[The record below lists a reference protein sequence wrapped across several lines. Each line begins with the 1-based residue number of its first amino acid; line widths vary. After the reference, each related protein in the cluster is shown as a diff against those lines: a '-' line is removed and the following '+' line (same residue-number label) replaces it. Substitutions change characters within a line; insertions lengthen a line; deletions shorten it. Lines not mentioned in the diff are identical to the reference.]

1 MPHAALTR
9 PSADDALEAGSIEAL
24 TPAHH
29 DEHARQAFVAALRKH
44 LMVDMARGMRNAYE
58 QRVEPAHRARTGG
71 TAPRDGREVRRLML
85 REPYFKAWSALR
97 YSAQQLTW
105 WTVQPQIERALPR
118 LRAACRE
125 IAARRPAG
133 GTLRLDAATKLPR
146 EVTSLDIH
154 LMPGCFHTEF
164 ARDDVAQGALY
175 TLGTAVFGGALK
187 LRTRGGGVAAS
198 IARWLRITRPD
209 FAPASIL
216 DLGCTTGANTLPYL
230 EAFPGTDLHGVDI
243 GAPLL
248 RYAHARAE
256 MLGCRVHYS
265 QQNAESLDF
274 ADGSFDLV
282 VSSFFLHEQSVR
294 STGRILREA
303 RRLLRPGGLMVHME
317 LPPAS
322 ETDAYHSFYLDWDAY
337 YNNEPHYAAFR
348 ALDLRSA
355 LTGAG
360 FDESRY
366 FQTRIPNWGTLPE
379 QEFRDCV
386 LGRSPVPAHG
396 NGASWFIFGAER

>member
-9 PSADDALEAGSIEAL
+9 PASDDAAELASLESL
-24 TPAHH
+24 SPPRH
-29 DEHARQAFVAALRKH
+29 DEHARQSFVASLRKH
-44 LMVDMARGMRNAYE
+44 LMVDMAQRMRRHYDE
-58 QRVEPAHRARTGG
+58 QVAPAVAERAGH
-71 TAPRDGREVRRLML
+71 APRDALEVRRAML
-85 REPYFKAWSALR
+85 GDPYFQAWSALR
-97 YSAQQLTW
+97 YSAQELTW
-105 WTVQPQIERALPR
+105 WTVQPQVERALPA
-118 LRAACRE
+118 LREACRSL
-125 IAARRPAG
+125 AAQRPAG
-133 GTLRLDAATKLPR
+133 GTLRLDPSTPIPK
-146 EVTSLDIH
+146 EVSALDIH

-164 ARDDVAQGALY
+164 AADDVAQGAVY

-187 LRTRGGGVAAS
+187 LRTRGGGVAS
-198 IARWLRITRPD
+198 SVARWLRTTRPA
-209 FAPASIL
+209 FAPARIL

-230 EAFPGTDLHGVDI
+230 DVFPDAELHGVDI

-256 MLGCRVHYS
+256 MLGRRVHYS

-294 STGRILREA
+294 ATAQILREA
-303 RRLLRPGGLMVHME
+303 HRVLRPGGLMVHME

-322 ETDAYHSFYLDWDAY
+322 ETDPYYSFYLDWDAY

-348 ALDLRSA
+348 ALDLRQA
-355 LTGAG
+355 VCDAG
-360 FDESRY
+360 FDAGRY
-366 FQTRIPNWGTLPE
+366 FQTRIPNWGTVSE
-379 QEFRDCV
+379 QQFEDCV
-386 LGRSPVPAHG
+386 LGRTPAPAHG

>member
-9 PSADDALEAGSIEAL
+9 PVSDDAAEPASLESL
-24 TPAHH
+24 SPPTH

-44 LMVDMARGMRNAYE
+44 LMVDMARRMRGLYDTQVA
-58 QRVEPAHRARTGG
+58 PAVAERTGH
-71 TAPRDGREVRRLML
+71 APCDAREVRRAML
-85 REPYFKAWSALR
+85 EVPYFQAWSALR
-97 YSAQQLTW
+97 YSAQELTW
-105 WTVQPQIERALPR
+105 WSVQPQVERALPA
-118 LRAACRE
+118 LRDTCRSLAE
-125 IAARRPAG
+125 RRPAG
-133 GTLRLDAATKLPR
+133 GTLRLDPSTPIPK

-164 ARDDVAQGALY
+164 AAHDVAQGAVY

-198 IARWLRITRPD
+198 IAHWLRLTRPG
-209 FAPASIL
+209 FAPRRIL

-230 EAFPGTDLHGVDI
+230 DVFPQAELHGVDI

-256 MLGCRVHYS
+256 MLGRTVHYS

-274 ADGSFDLV
+274 ADGSVDLV

-294 STGRILREA
+294 STQRILREA
-303 RRLLRPGGLMVHME
+303 HRVLRPGGLMVHME
-317 LPPAS
+317 LPPAC
-322 ETDAYHSFYLDWDAY
+322 ETDAYYSFYLDWDAY

-348 ALDLRSA
+348 ALDLRQA
-355 LTGAG
+355 VCDAG
-360 FDESRY
+360 FDGAGC
-366 FQTRIPNWGTLPE
+366 FQTRIPNWGTVSE
-379 QEFRDCV
+379 QEFTDCV
-386 LGRSPVPAHG
+386 LGRAPTPAHG
-396 NGASWFIFGAER
+396 NGASWFVFGAER